1 MRNPSAEPG
10 NSHTNGS
17 STSGYSRI
25 SVSGVSV
32 AGIVCSVSFVQ
43 EKGAYSTLR
52 IVYSKVRDGWKY
64 VSVASGE
71 NSTLTMNRYRLD
83 RGPRVGPSPSPSPI
97 SASSRPSSTFGIPGL
112 GHERVIVL
120 DRLGHLP
127 FASSNHILPSHP
139 LHTITPETPFII
151 EPVISLLDV
160 AVAFPH
166 VPPAEHDWHHSASVE
181 LFH

>member
-1 MRNPSAEPG
+1 MVNSGRSSIGSPVLLAGTSAGHSPHTSQHMRNPSAEPG

-112 GHERVIVL
+112 GHERVT
-120 DRLGHLP
+120 
-127 FASSNHILPSHP
+127 F
-139 LHTITPETPFII
+139 ETG
-151 EPVISLLDV
+151 
-160 AVAFPH
+160 
-166 VPPAEHDWHHSASVE
+166 
-181 LFH
+181 